1 MILNPGVWSISG
13 SWRATTDS
21 ALVHFSGECIVTDQQ
36 EDRYAIDIEAN
47 TETSVRYEFG
57 VWMARNETG
66 LYDMTIMGPQIDLIG
81 TAKLDSVPHLALLSD
96 TKGTNQM
103 ATTLFTMP
111 EVMGARGFLRHGA
124 EMFTFE
130 IAIKPKHVEVQ
141 GENIVQFRR
150 RPQT

>member
-1 MILNPGVWSISG
+1 MILNPGVWTVSG

-36 EDRYAIDIEAN
+36 EDRYAIDIEAK

-96 TKGTNQM
+96 KEGLNQL

-111 EVMGARGFLRHGA
+111 EVLGARGFLKHGV

-130 IAIKPKHVEVQ
+130 IAIKPKHIEVQ
-141 GENIVQFRR
+141 GENIVPFRR